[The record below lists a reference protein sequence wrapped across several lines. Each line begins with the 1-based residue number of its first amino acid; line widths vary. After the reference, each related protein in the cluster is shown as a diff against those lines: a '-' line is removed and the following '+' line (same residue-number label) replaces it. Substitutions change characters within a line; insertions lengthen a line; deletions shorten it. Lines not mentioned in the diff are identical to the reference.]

1 MQAIP
6 NTHPKQPRAGF
17 SLIELMVVIM
27 IILILSGIVIAAM
40 NGSDDSRSLDS
51 GVSRLDSLFSLARSA
66 AITRKQTTR
75 VLISLDGTDR
85 SLRYATIVYKDDDGN
100 WKIYSEGEYLPDGI
114 YFSPALSTKT
124 SSGGGPAVQLYRWDM
139 TINPT
144 TLAITQ
150 PPNDDPTAIGPFS
163 LTGNSETISGA
174 SANRWL
180 VFEFNPNGT
189 FKQPGARVVLLP
201 GILAAGTLTVPLEQ
215 GVEAADIAKGFV
227 VFRSGKVLYFQ
238 SGEQIKEGNS

>member
-27 IILILSGIVIAAM
+27 IISILSGIVIAAM

>member
-27 IILILSGIVIAAM
+27 IISILSGIVIAAM

-75 VLISLDGTDR
+75 VLLNFDSTQPDR
-85 SLRYATIVYKDDDGN
+85 MLRYATIVYLDDDGQ
-100 WKIYSEGEYLPDGI
+100 WQVYSEGEFLPDGV
-114 YFSPALSTKT
+114 YFSPALSTNT
-124 SSGGGPAVQLYRWDM
+124 DPLYVW
-139 TINPT
+139 
-144 TLAITQ
+144 TLAINSTTLNITQ
-150 PPNDDPTAIGPFS
+150 PASPN
-163 LTGNSETISGA
+163 LTPVNAYKLSTNTDNLSHA
-174 SANRWL
+174 AAANKWYA
-180 VFEFNPNGT
+180 FEFAPNGT
-189 FKQPGARVVLLP
+189 FSNPGARVVLVN
-201 GILAAGTLTVPLEQ
+201 GILQSATQLSIPVEAGTEVT
-215 GVEAADIAKGFV
+215 DIAKGFV